1 MTFGATPSPSPRPP
15 QRSRARRF
23 VPLGI
28 AAWMVLEIWL
38 LTVVAGATNGLTVFL
53 LLVAGVILGGY
64 VVKRAGRRAWRNL
77 TESLQT
83 TGDPAASGS
92 FESSDDAESAGAKSG
107 RGRSGSG
114 KSGNGKSGSGNTL
127 PMAGGLLLMIPGLVS
142 DALGL
147 LCLFPPTGK
156 LIQRRAE
163 KLMTRRSGHGY
174 APGTFGDA
182 FQQARMH
189 RPDGKVVQGE
199 VIREDEP
206 SSPRRQDPPLTG

>member
-1 MTFGATPSPSPRPP
+1 MTFGATPPPSPRPP

-23 VPLGI
+23 VPLAI

-53 LLVAGVILGGY
+53 LLVAGVIVGGY

-83 TGDPAASGS
+83 PGDPAAGNSTS
-92 FESSDDAESAGAKSG
+92 
-107 RGRSGSG
+107 
-114 KSGNGKSGSGNTL
+114 SGNGTSRDGKPGSGNTL

-163 KLMTRRSGHGY
+163 KLLNRRAGHT
-174 APGTFGDA
+174 PGSFGDA

-199 VIREDEP
+199 VIRDDEP
-206 SSPRRQDPPLTG
+206 SPPRRQDPPLTG